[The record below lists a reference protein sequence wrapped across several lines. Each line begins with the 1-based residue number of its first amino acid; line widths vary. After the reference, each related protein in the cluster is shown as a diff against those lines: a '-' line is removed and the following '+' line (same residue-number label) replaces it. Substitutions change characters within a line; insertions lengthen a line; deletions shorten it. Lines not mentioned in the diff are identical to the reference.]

1 MLSTLLSRLA
11 LSCCLLLPLAAEAAA
26 PRPLHEQADA
36 LGLAAD
42 PYWHLLL
49 RYQAARTPAGVE
61 SEAKSSYFFISP
73 EGRRNASDE
82 LHALLDGLFAETALP
97 EKEAAACRFPART
110 AWLESRLGVQA
121 PAVDC
126 PLFREWK
133 SAIRP
138 SQATLVF
145 AADYLNSPSSMFGHT
160 FLRLDAP
167 EQTEDT
173 RLLAYA
179 VNFAAVVSNYS
190 ALSFAWN
197 GLTGGYPGVF
207 SLLPYYDKVK
217 EYSDMENRDLWEYQL
232 AFTPEELQ
240 RLLDHLW
247 ELRGVEFPYYFL
259 TRNCSFQLL
268 ALFEVARPGL
278 DLRSH
283 FPLQAIPADTA
294 RHVWSEPGLARKLVY
309 RPSAERRL
317 LQDARDNS
325 KAVNAA
331 ARQLSHDP
339 GGAVALP
346 PSGEA
351 SALEAA
357 YDLRYYRFLSGEQD
371 AGMRAGLRQL
381 LLRRAALD
389 LPTQRK
395 APTQPAVDPTGG
407 HPTARVALAAGAA
420 REASYLA
427 LRLRPAYHDLLDAPD
442 GYRRGA
448 HIDFLDSELRVD
460 DDRQTLRLERLA
472 IVDIDSLAT
481 WDDFFRPLSWFAGFG
496 YRQAAVDGAGRF
508 ATGTSHGVAYIDGG
522 AGAGLGG
529 DRADCHVFL
538 AAAVEGGAALDVG
551 WRAGAG
557 PRAGCQV
564 YLPHARLRLQADSR
578 FYTDIEAF
586 ETRLTLEG
594 QVDLSPRNGLRLQL
608 GELRAGAARQGF
620 GEASWV
626 HYF

>member
-1 MLSTLLSRLA
+1 MLPTLLSRLILA
-11 LSCCLLLPLAAEAAA
+11 ACLLLPLPALAAA
-26 PRPLHEQADA
+26 PADLHARADA
-36 LGLAAD
+36 LGLATD
-42 PYWHLLL
+42 PYWRLLL
-49 RYQAARTPAGVE
+49 RYEPARTPGGVE
-61 SEAKSSYFFISP
+61 SEARSAFFFLSP
-73 EGRRNASDE
+73 AGRHDAGAE
-82 LHALLDGLFAETALP
+82 LHALLDALYAPAPQAE
-97 EKEAAACRFPART
+97 KDAAACRFPART
-110 AWLESRLGVQA
+110 AWLAGRLGMPVPTA
-121 PAVDC
+121 DC

-133 SAIRP
+133 AAIRP

-179 VNFAAVVSNYS
+179 VNFAAVVSQYS

-232 AFTPEELQ
+232 SFTPDELQ

-278 DLRSH
+278 RLRAD

-294 RHVWSEPGLARKLVY
+294 RRVWNEPGLARKLVY

-325 KAVNAA
+325 TAVNAA
-331 ARQLSHDP
+331 ARLLSRQPDA
-339 GGAVALP
+339 AVALP
-346 PSGEA
+346 PADEA
-351 SALEAA
+351 AALEAA

-371 AGMRAGLRQL
+371 DGMRAGLRQL
-381 LLRRAALD
+381 LVRRAALD
-389 LPTQRK
+389 VPTQR
-395 APTQPAVDPTGG
+395 QPPPQPSVDPTGG
-407 HPTARVALAAGAA
+407 HPTARLALAAGAA
-420 REASYLA
+420 RDASYLA
-427 LRLRPAYHDLLDAPD
+427 LRLRPAYHDLLDAPG

-448 HIDFLDSELRVD
+448 HIDFLDGELRVD
-460 DDRQTLRLERLA
+460 DDRETLRLERLA
-472 IVDIDSLAT
+472 IVDIDSLAS

-508 ATGTSHGVAYIDGG
+508 ATDTSHGVAYADGG
-522 AGAGLGG
+522 AGAGIGG
-529 DRADCHVFL
+529 DLAECHLFL
-538 AAAVEGGAALDVG
+538 AASLEGGGALDDG
-551 WRAGAG
+551 WRAGTG
-557 PRAGCQV
+557 PRAGCQL
-564 YLPHARLRLQADSR
+564 YLSRGRLRLQADSR
-578 FYTDIEAF
+578 FYSDIEEL
-586 ETRLTLEG
+586 ETRFSLEG
-594 QVDLSPRNGLRLQL
+594 QLDLSPRHGLRLQL
-608 GELRAGAARQGF
+608 GELRAGRAREGF
-620 GEASWV
+620 GEAAWI